1 MEFLGQKTL
10 PHGTTFDGTVVGGLS
25 GITYDP
31 DRRLYYVICDDRS
44 VRGSARFYTVRIALS
59 VSGIRDVKIVDVQ
72 ALLDV
77 SGKPFGRDDPDHQP
91 AVIAPDPE
99 GIAFDVARQQL
110 YWSSEG
116 FNTLDPWIRIA
127 GLDGGHRGEFCLPGN
142 LTLSRDERRGARP
155 NGSLEG
161 LALSPDGR
169 FLYAAMED
177 PLWEDGDRAHAG
189 GGALIR
195 ITKFD
200 VECRKPVAQFGY
212 QVESAP
218 PETEGNGVS
227 DIVAVSDDVLLVME
241 RAGSRQLKLQVRLF
255 RADLTGATDI
265 SGFDSVPSSVPPLPK
280 RPVADLAAIPA
291 LGTPDNVEGLTLG
304 PVLPDG
310 RRSMVLVSDD
320 NFSDRQI
327 SQFLAF
333 AL

>member
-1 MEFLGQKTL
+1 M
-10 PHGTTFDGTVVGGLS
+10 
-25 GITYDP
+25 
-31 DRRLYYVICDDRS
+31 
-44 VRGSARFYTVRIALS
+44 
-59 VSGIRDVKIVDVQ
+59 
-72 ALLDV
+72 
-77 SGKPFGRDDPDHQP
+77 
-91 AVIAPDPE
+91 
-99 GIAFDVARQQL
+99 
-110 YWSSEG
+110 
-116 FNTLDPWIRIA
+116 DPWIRIA

-142 LTLSRDERRGARP
+142 LTLSRDQRRGARP

-200 VECRKPVAQFGY
+200 VECRKPVAQYGY
-212 QVESAP
+212 QVESAAP
-218 PETEGNGVS
+218 GTEGNGVS

-241 RAGSRQLKLQVRLF
+241 RAGSRKLKLQVRLF

>member
-1 MEFLGQKTL
+1 MQFLGQKTL

-25 GITYDP
+25 AITYDP

-59 VSGIRDVKIVDVQ
+59 LSGIRDVSIVDVQ
-72 ALLDV
+72 PLLHT
-77 SGKPFGRDDPDHQP
+77 S
-91 AVIAPDPE
+91 VIAPDPE

-116 FNTLDPWIRIA
+116 FVPLDPWIRIA
-127 GLDGGHRGEFCLPGN
+127 GLDGSYRGEFRLPAH
-142 LTLSRDERRGARP
+142 LRLSRDQRRGARP

-161 LALSPDGR
+161 LTLSPDGR
-169 FLYAAMED
+169 FLYAAMEE
-177 PLWEDGDRAHAG
+177 PRWEDGEPAHAG

-195 ITKFD
+195 IAKFD
-200 VECRKPVAQFGY
+200 VERRKGLAQCGY
-212 QVESAP
+212 QVEAAP
-218 PETEGNGVS
+218 PGTEGNGVS
-227 DIVAVSDDVLLVME
+227 DILALSDEVLLVME
-241 RAGSRQLKLQVRLF
+241 RAGSRGLKLQVRLF
-255 RADLTGATDI
+255 RAELTGATDI
-265 SGFDSVPSSVPPLPK
+265 SPIPK
-280 RPVADLAAIPA
+280 RLVADLAAIPA

-310 RRSMVLVSDD
+310 RQSLVLVSDD